1 MEEEEGRGAVGQQQL
16 PVDAWLHVFSFLL
29 PRDLL
34 TIGLVCSEWHS
45 LSAHNHVCKPPP
57 PPFKLIINK

>member
-1 MEEEEGRGAVGQQQL
+1 
-16 PVDAWLHVFSFLL
+16 VFSFLP

-45 LSAHNHVCKPPP
+45 LSAHNHVSPLL
-57 PPFKLIINK
+57 LIN